1 MPTEKKITLKN
12 QIRLAVHVDYIDD
25 YVNSIDYSPS
35 VSYRLNLA
43 TTLLLYFT
51 EDIFCW
57 YFKTSFKY
65 VLVTQFWQRS
75 ILYLKCTIQ

>member
-1 MPTEKKITLKN
+1 MPPEKKITLKN

-43 TTLLLYFT
+43 TTPLLYFT
-51 EDIFCW
+51 EDIFC
-57 YFKTSFKY
+57 
-65 VLVTQFWQRS
+65 
-75 ILYLKCTIQ
+75 